1 MLNSQCMVTFHNELE
16 SSAQMCG
23 ISLPAGGARSGLARL
38 HYLMPGSEPRAIQTG
53 PFSNSQAK
61 HTTLLHNL
69 FRVRYFP
76 PLFGLKKMGLED
88 RVEIICG
95 REPDI
100 C

>member
-1 MLNSQCMVTFHNELE
+1 MLKSQCTVTFHNELE

-38 HYLMPGSEPRAIQTG
+38 HYLTPGSEPRAFQTPG

-69 FRVRYFP
+69 FLVHFPP
-76 PLFGLKKMGLED
+76 PLFCLK
-88 RVEIICG
+88 
-95 REPDI
+95 
-100 C
+100 